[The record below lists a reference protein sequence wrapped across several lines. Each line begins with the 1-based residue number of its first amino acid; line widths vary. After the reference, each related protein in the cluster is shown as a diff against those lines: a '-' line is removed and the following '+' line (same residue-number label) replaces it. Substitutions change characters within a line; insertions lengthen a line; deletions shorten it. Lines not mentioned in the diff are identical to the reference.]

1 MGNYRFVAIE
11 TYLNPGEAS
20 STGIRA
26 RPLPGQGLPANMKV
40 ECSRKVRM
48 DHPVGTV
55 FIVKAQVTDREGGT
69 PFLYSSWQ
77 WSCEVVSRAEAEAR
91 ISQGASNDATSR

>member
-1 MGNYRFVAIE
+1 MGHYRLVAIE
-11 TYLNPGEAS
+11 TYRNPGEAS
-20 STGIRA
+20 SAEVRA

-40 ECSRKVRM
+40 QCSRKVRTG
-48 DHPVGTV
+48 HAVGTV
-55 FIVKAQVTDREGGT
+55 FVVKAQVTDREGGV

-91 ISQGASNDATSR
+91 ISRGEL